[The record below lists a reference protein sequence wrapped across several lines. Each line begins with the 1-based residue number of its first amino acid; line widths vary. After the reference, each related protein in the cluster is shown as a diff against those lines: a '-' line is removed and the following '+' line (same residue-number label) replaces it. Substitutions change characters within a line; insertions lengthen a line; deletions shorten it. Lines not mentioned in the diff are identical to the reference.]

1 MMVAATGA
9 DQEMKVQLIHN
20 EEKGTSDSLD
30 IP

>member
-1 MMVAATGA
+1 MVAASGA

-20 EEKGTSDSLD
+20 EEKDTPDSPY